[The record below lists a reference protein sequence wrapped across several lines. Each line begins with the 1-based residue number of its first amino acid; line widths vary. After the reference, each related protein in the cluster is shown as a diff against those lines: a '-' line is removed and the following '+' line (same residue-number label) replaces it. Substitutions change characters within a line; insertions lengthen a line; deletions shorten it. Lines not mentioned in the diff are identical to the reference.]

1 MDTRQL
7 LLGRELV
14 TSELQAAWDE
24 INNLKG
30 ELGRTKGQLANS
42 LLGRERDKEEI
53 RELKAQLRHATG
65 QLAKRRSKT
74 KKRIVKE
81 QTIREENLQDL
92 EGY

>member
-1 MDTRQL
+1 VDTRQL

-24 INNLKG
+24 LSELRK

-74 KKRIVKE
+74 KKQIVKE